1 MTSIKPPGGKPSSGS
16 TDAAARPSG
25 STQGAEP
32 TGPTF
37 GETLREAA
45 DAART
50 ERAGP
55 SQPPAGLEPV
65 AALAEAVKAG
75 ELSADQAIDQLL
87 ERTVGEFGPR
97 LGAAERAE
105 LLSTLRSAFETDPVL
120 AAIVQQLKS

>member
-1 MTSIKPPGGKPSSGS
+1 MTSIKPPGGKPPSGPA
-16 TDAAARPSG
+16 DAASHPSG
-25 STQGAEP
+25 STHGAERA
-32 TGPTF
+32 GPTF

-55 SQPPAGLEPV
+55 SQPPAALEPV

-87 ERTVGEFGPR
+87 ERTVGELAPR
-97 LGAAERAE
+97 LTGAERAE
-105 LLSTLRSAFETDPVL
+105 LLSTLRSALETDPAL